1 MKKVIYLLVM
11 CVITLSTTVQV
22 YSAGNV
28 VKIDEVYFT
37 DATQTQLYTGNY
49 QEYYDN
55 GVLKLEICIKNGLP
69 HGTCI
74 MYFDNNQP
82 KEIRSYKNGEFHGL
96 WRAYN
101 NQGVL
106 ISEAEYKNNKKSGL
120 WRIWDE
126 NSTLRYELNY
136 LNGKKIG
143 AWKFGMRRENSFA
156 KETINTIR

>member
-1 MKKVIYLLVM
+1 M

-55 GVLKLEICIKNGLP
+55 GALKLEICIKNGLP

-82 KEIRSYKNGEFHGL
+82 KEIRSYKNGELRFM
-96 WRAYN
+96 ACVQQ
-101 NQGVL
+101 QGAL
-106 ISEAEYKNNKKSGL
+106 ISKPNTRTTKK
-120 WRIWDE
+120 RIVADLGWK
-126 NSTLRYELNY
+126 TARYV
-136 LNGKKIG
+136 
-143 AWKFGMRRENSFA
+143 MS
-156 KETINTIR
+156 